1 MTNYRRLGVVS
12 IVLTATPREIV
23 QKEALPIERDAM
35 KIVVFIKQV
44 LDNTKLKFSDGKP
57 VMEGVPMMMNP
68 FDEYALETALR
79 LKEQAGGDSTVTV
92 LTLGAPNAKDIIKK
106 AIAAGADDAFL
117 LSDAA
122 FNDGDST
129 SNAYALAQGVKTFA
143 PDAKILVFGQVALD
157 DAAGQTGPKVA
168 EILGL
173 PSVTFG
179 KNAQLNGETL
189 RVTRES
195 DRGAEEYDMQLPG
208 VVCMMKCDYELR
220 SSNIKGVM
228 KANKT
233 EIPIKS
239 PADLALDPAL
249 VGAAASTTRVEKT
262 WQRPAKSGG
271 KVVDGADAKAAIGQL
286 LDYLKESKVL

>member
-1 MTNYRRLGVVS
+1 
-12 IVLTATPREIV
+12 
-23 QKEALPIERDAM
+23 M

-68 FDEYALETALR
+68 FDEYALETALKI
-79 LKEQAGGDSTVTV
+79 KEQAGGDSTVTV
-92 LTLGAPNAKDIIKK
+92 FSLGTPNAKDIIKK

-129 SNAYALAQGVKTFA
+129 ANAYALANAVKTLV
-143 PDAKILVFGQVALD
+143 PDYKVLVFGQMALD

-173 PSVTFG
+173 PSLTYG
-179 KNAQLNGETL
+179 KNVALNGETL
-189 RVTRES
+189 KIYRES
-195 DRGAEEYDMQLPG
+195 ERGTEEYDMQLPG
-208 VVCMMKCDYELR
+208 VICMMKCDYELR

-233 EIPIKS
+233 EIPIKT
-239 PADLALDPAL
+239 PADIGLEPAL
-249 VGAAASTTRVEKT
+249 AGVAGSATKVVKT
-262 WQRPAKSGG
+262 WQRPAKVGG
-271 KVVDGADAKAAIGQL
+271 KVVEGSDAKAAVGQL
-286 LDYLKESKVL
+286 LDYLREAKVL

>member
-1 MTNYRRLGVVS
+1 
-12 IVLTATPREIV
+12 
-23 QKEALPIERDAM
+23 M

-57 VMEGVPMMMNP
+57 VLEGVPMMMNP
-68 FDEYALETALR
+68 FDEYALETSLR
-79 LKEQAGGDSTVTV
+79 LKEQAGGDSTVTI
-92 LTLGAPNAKDIIKK
+92 LTLGAANAKDIIKK
-106 AIAAGADDAFL
+106 AIAAGADDAVL
-117 LSDAA
+117 LSDPAL
-122 FNDGDST
+122 NDGDST
-129 SNAYALAQGVKTFA
+129 ANAYALAQAVKTQV

-173 PSVTFG
+173 PSITYG
-179 KNAQLNGETL
+179 KNVQLNGDTL

-195 DRGAEEYDMQLPG
+195 EKGIEEYDMQLPG

-233 EIPIKS
+233 EIPVKT
-239 PADLALDPAL
+239 PADIALEPAL
-249 VGAAASTTRVEKT
+249 AGAAGSATRVEKT
-262 WQRPAKSGG
+262 WQRPAKAGG
-271 KVVDGADAKAAIGQL
+271 KMVEGSDAKAAITQL

>member
-1 MTNYRRLGVVS
+1 
-12 IVLTATPREIV
+12 
-23 QKEALPIERDAM
+23 M

-57 VMEGVPMMMNP
+57 VLEGVPMMINP

-92 LTLGAPNAKDIIKK
+92 LSLGAANAKDIIKK

-117 LSDAA
+117 LSDAG

-129 SNAYALAQGVKTFA
+129 SNAYALAQGVKTQV
-143 PDAKILVFGQVALD
+143 PDAQILVFGQVALD
-157 DAAGQTGPKVA
+157 DSAGQTGPKVA

-179 KNAQLNGETL
+179 KNAELSGNTL
-189 RVTRES
+189 KVTRES
-195 DRGAEEYDMQLPG
+195 ERGTEEYEMQLPG

-233 EIPIKS
+233 EIPVKT
-239 PADLALDPAL
+239 PADLALEPAL
-249 VGAAASTTRVEKT
+249 IGAAGSTTRVEKT
-262 WQRPAKSGG
+262 WQRPAKTGG
-271 KVVDGADAKAAIGQL
+271 KIVDGSDAKTSINLL

>member
-1 MTNYRRLGVVS
+1 
-12 IVLTATPREIV
+12 
-23 QKEALPIERDAM
+23 M

-68 FDEYALETALR
+68 FDEYALETALK

-92 LTLGAPNAKDIIKK
+92 ISLGAPNAKDIIKK
-106 AIAAGADDAFL
+106 AIAAGADEAFL

-122 FNDGDST
+122 LNDGDST
-129 SNAYALAQGVKTFA
+129 ANAYALAKGVQALA
-143 PDAKILVFGQVALD
+143 PDFGMLVFGQMALD

-173 PSVTFG
+173 PSLTFG
-179 KNAQLNGETL
+179 KNVALKGETL
-189 RVTRES
+189 TVFRES
-195 DRGAEEYDMQLPG
+195 DRGIETYEMQLPG
-208 VVCMMKCDYELR
+208 VICMMKCDYELR

-233 EIPIKS
+233 EIPVKT
-239 PADLALDPAL
+239 PADIALEPAL
-249 VGAAASTTRVEKT
+249 AGVAGSATRMVKT

-271 KVVDGADAKAAIGQL
+271 KVVDGADAKAAINQL
-286 LDYLKESKVL
+286 LDHLREAKVL